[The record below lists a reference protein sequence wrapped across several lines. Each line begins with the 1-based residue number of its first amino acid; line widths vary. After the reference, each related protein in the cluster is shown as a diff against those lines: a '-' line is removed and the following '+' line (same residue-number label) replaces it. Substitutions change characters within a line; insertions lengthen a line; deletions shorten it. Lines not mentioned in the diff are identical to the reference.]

1 MAERLRSAALL
12 TGPAPIWRL
21 ASALWAP
28 IMSGMSTRAEID
40 SQPGSAICG
49 WLRGRQEEMAAL
61 LAELVAIPTEN
72 PPGNN
77 YRRCADFLE
86 SRIRQLGLD
95 CERLAPAVAEIETG
109 DDPVCLQASFGSGE
123 RSLYFHGHYDVVPAQ
138 SAEQFQ
144 PARKE
149 HFLFGRGACD
159 MKGGIVAMLYAILA
173 IRECGEKFDGKLRL
187 MLVPDEETGGVR
199 GSAWLARQGLL
210 GQNGVGM
217 LLAEPTSGVVW
228 NANRGA
234 ISLRVRVLGKSAHV
248 GLQHQGANAFER
260 MHFVVGRLQELKR
273 EVEQGA
279 TRYEVGAEQM
289 RNSILMIGGQCGGG
303 ANFNVV
309 PEECWFTI
317 DRRLNPEE
325 DLEQEKAKLLDVL
338 ATCKKEGIP
347 LDWEV
352 LQEGPSAACG
362 PDEALGLALA
372 GSVQAVSGESPRF
385 EMCPGLLE
393 TRFYAA
399 NGIPAYAYG
408 PGLLSVAHGPNE
420 YLDLRKVSDCAA
432 IYALTAL
439 EILKP

>member
-1 MAERLRSAALL
+1 
-12 TGPAPIWRL
+12 
-21 ASALWAP
+21 
-28 IMSGMSTRAEID
+28 MSTQVEID
-40 SQPGSAICG
+40 SQPASAICG
-49 WLRGRQEEMAAL
+49 WLRARHEDMGAL

-77 YRRCADFLE
+77 DRRCADFLE
-86 SRIRQLGLD
+86 SRIRQSGLD
-95 CERLAPAVAEIETG
+95 CERFVRALPEMETG
-109 DDPVCLQASFGSGE
+109 DDPGCLRASFGSGE

-144 PARKE
+144 PYRKG
-149 HFLFGRGACD
+149 HFLFGRGSCD

-187 MLVPDEETGGVR
+187 TLVPDEETGGAR

-210 GQNGVGM
+210 GENGVGM

-273 EVEQGA
+273 EVEQA
-279 TRYEVGAEQM
+279 TTRYEVGAEQM
-289 RNSILMIGGQCGGG
+289 RNSILMLGGQSGGG

-325 DLEQEKAKLLDVL
+325 EFEQEKTKLFEVL
-338 ATCKKEGIP
+338 ESCKKEGIP
-347 LDWEV
+347 LDWDI
-352 LQEGPSAACG
+352 LQEGHSAACG

-372 GSVQAVSGESPRF
+372 GSVQAISGESPRF

-399 NGIPAYAYG
+399 KGIPAYAYG
-408 PGLLSVAHGPNE
+408 PGLLSEAHGPNE
-420 YLDLRKVSDCAA
+420 YVDLRKVSDCAA

-439 EILKP
+439 QILKP